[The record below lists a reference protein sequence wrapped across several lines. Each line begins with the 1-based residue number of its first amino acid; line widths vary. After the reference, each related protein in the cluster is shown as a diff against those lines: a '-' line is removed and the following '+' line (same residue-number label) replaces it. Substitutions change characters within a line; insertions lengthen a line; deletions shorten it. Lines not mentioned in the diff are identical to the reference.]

1 MAPNNSF
8 KPNLLRY
15 GNGVAEEACH
25 AVACTAQVGLT
36 RALAVMS
43 PHKVDRA
50 RVKQLTDL
58 PNVGKAAADDLRLLG
73 YHSPEQLADECP
85 FEMYEQLCQKTGR
98 RHDPCVIDVFMSV
111 THFMKGEPPRPWW
124 EFTETR
130 KKVLTGGSSK

>member
-1 MAPNNSF
+1 
-8 KPNLLRY
+8 
-15 GNGVAEEACH
+15 
-25 AVACTAQVGLT
+25 
-36 RALAVMS
+36 MS

-73 YHSPEQLADECP
+73 IYSPGQLSGECP
-85 FEMYEQLCQKTGR
+85 FEMYERLCRKTGR

-124 EFTETR
+124 EFTDTR
-130 KKVLTGGSSK
+130 KSILAGGTTK